1 MASLDNA
8 YNGFDN
14 RTTFY
19 ESINTK
25 NKCVT
30 CKNNLEFFRKEYDL
44 EKSYKGFPMRSSP
57 DIIHAHKLIYKCNI
71 CKKNIVYNS
80 Y

>member
-1 MASLDNA
+1 MRFFIIIIIFFIFIMASLVNA

-14 RTTFY
+14 RTPFY

-30 CKNNLEFFRKEYDL
+30 CKNNLEFVRKEYDL
-44 EKSYKGFPMRSSP
+44 EKSYK
-57 DIIHAHKLIYKCNI
+57 LIYKCNN
-71 CKKNIVYNS
+71 CKKKFIFDS